1 MSPNTRDLRPLE
13 AALGLTF
20 RNPDLLRQ
28 ALTHRSYVHEHPE
41 AGSET
46 NERFE
51 FLGDAILHFVAAD
64 ELFHRYP
71 EAPEGRLTTLRAA
84 LVSTVSLAALA
95 ESLELARYV
104 RVSRG
109 EATLEGRGRRSILAD
124 ALEAVVAAVYLDA
137 GWEAAQALAR
147 RLLRQRMDEA
157 LRLSEENVKGR
168 LQELVQASQGVT
180 PFYRVVERA
189 GPEHAEQY
197 VVEVVAGNQVLGRGR
212 GLGKRQAERAA
223 ARRALAALGVPR
235 SPSGTPAAGEI
246 ALAEGATP
254 SPEPPG
260 EESTVELDDSGG
272 RPAAPGALAGG

>member
-137 GWEAAQALAR
+137 GLEAAHALAR

-223 ARRALAALGVPR
+223 ARRALAALGVPL

-246 ALAEGATP
+246 ALAEGVAP
-254 SPEPPG
+254 LSEPPG
-260 EESTVELDDSGG
+260 EESTVGRDDSGS
-272 RPAAPGALAGG
+272 RPAAPGAPAGG

>member
-1 MSPNTRDLRPLE
+1 MSPDTRDLRPLE

-41 AGSET
+41 TGGET

-84 LVSTVSLAALA
+84 LVSTVSLAAIA
-95 ESLELARYV
+95 ESLHLDRYV

-124 ALEAVVAAVYLDA
+124 ALEAVLAAVYLDA
-137 GWEAAQALAR
+137 GLETAHALAR
-147 RLLRQRMDEA
+147 QLLRQRMEEA

-168 LQELVQASQGVT
+168 LQEVVQATQGVT

-189 GPEHAEQY
+189 GPEHAEQF
-197 VVEVVAGNQVLGRGR
+197 VVEVVAGNRVLGRGQ

-223 ARRALAALGVPR
+223 ARRALASLGVPLA
-235 SPSGTPAAGEI
+235 PSDTPAAGEL
-246 ALAEGATP
+246 ALAEEDGP
-254 SPEPPG
+254 PESPTTADTAARDGP
-260 EESTVELDDSGG
+260 ESRPDS
-272 RPAAPGALAGG
+272 PGAPAGA